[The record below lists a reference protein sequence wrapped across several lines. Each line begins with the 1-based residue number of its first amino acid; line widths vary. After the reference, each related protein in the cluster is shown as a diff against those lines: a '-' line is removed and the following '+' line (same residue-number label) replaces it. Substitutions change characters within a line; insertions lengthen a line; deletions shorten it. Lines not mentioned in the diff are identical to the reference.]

1 MGDRRFYSLRWTSR
15 LCMYLGAIL
24 LVVGGL
30 AGWVVPAVGGSAA
43 QTLSLD
49 TPLSGLKLDVSSYL
63 GADITALAVIIA
75 VLIGFNVAGLQIAG
89 QALSLSLVRAWL
101 LSLTPFLLCW
111 SLTTTVALAYFLEPP
126 TVMGQLWQVLLWFG
140 AVVLLMIGYLWN
152 LPWQLSGEYAAAWA
166 LRALKGR
173 PIRDWE
179 SLDGYSVVQTGVA
192 TASGRGEL
200 VTVRVM
206 CMAIGDFLARIRDAR
221 AERENTYD
229 RRRYRALKNLLSGSA
244 QHIDSPPNA
253 IAYYMGHLTAGAL
266 LQAAAVGHP
275 VGDAKLD
282 LFSGLFRAIGG
293 ERDRVDPLWTGM
305 RHALCRTGPHGDPY
319 LLTYWREHQ
328 SWPADDARR
337 TQRIAGGI
345 VLMHAHCWRALRANA
360 ERSPASG
367 VPTGE
372 LVAQAGESTQVAD
385 ETIAA
390 DALLLIDLYRDLGT
404 HLPQEMASGGSR
416 AARRGLDTLPLHL
429 LEGVHQLAQDVWFP
443 RATPEDR
450 DAVSAAYAL
459 HHQTLSQ
466 HAGVS
471 EPARATALVAR

>member
-1 MGDRRFYSLRWTSR
+1 
-15 LCMYLGAIL
+15 MYLGAALL
-24 LVVGGL
+24 LVGAL
-30 AGWVVPAVGGSAA
+30 SGWVLPAVGGPLA
-43 QTLSLD
+43 QTLQLD
-49 TPLSGLKLDVSSYL
+49 TPLSSVKLDVSSYL

-111 SLTTTVALAYFLEPP
+111 SLATIVALVYFLVPP
-126 TVMGQLWQVLLWFG
+126 TVLGQLWQMLLWFG

-206 CMAIGDFLARIRDAR
+206 CMAIGDFLSRVRDAR

-229 RRRYRALKNLLSGSA
+229 RRRYRALKNLLSGTA

-253 IAYYMGHLTAGAL
+253 IAYYLGHLTAGAL
-266 LQAAAVGHP
+266 LQATAVGHP

-305 RHALCRTGPHGDPY
+305 RHALCRNGPHGDPY
-319 LLTYWREHQ
+319 LFTYWREHQ
-328 SWPADDARR
+328 SWSAEDPRWTR
-337 TQRIAGGI
+337 RIAEGI
-345 VLMHAHCWRALRANA
+345 MLMHAHCWRTLRASA
-360 ERSPASG
+360 DRSPSGG

-372 LVAQAGESTQVAD
+372 LVTAAGDSAPVAD

-404 HLPQEMASGGSR
+404 HLPQEMASGAR
-416 AARRGLDTLPLHL
+416 ANRRKLDPLPLQV
-429 LEGVHQLAQDVWFP
+429 LEGVHQLAQEVWFP
-443 RATPEDR
+443 RATAEDR

-459 HHQTLSQ
+459 HHQMLLQ
-466 HAGVS
+466 RAGVS
-471 EPARATALVAR
+471 EPAPATALAAR